1 MKNSTL
7 LMAALMAVTAS
18 AVKAQALNTTLKQKL
33 GEKHASVVMKPN
45 APAIYTLPGTKS
57 LTTYVLLTTT
67 SLPLAAPPPCSA

>member
-33 GEKHASVVMKPN
+33 GEKHASH
-45 APAIYTLPGTKS
+45 
-57 LTTYVLLTTT
+57 VLLTTT